1 MKILHVNYS
10 DAEGGA
16 AIAVKRLHNILNQKQ
31 IDSKLLVSEKKNQ
44 DKIEDDEAKEE
55 VADEITY
62 KTRAKAIPRGC
73 VACVEPPPA
82 LTINRLNKKDLV
94 MRFDDGWQRG
104 RIMGS
109 TTRDGCNF
117 VVRWEGERDGRFQ
130 LLKLEQ
136 YSSRKDSLYT
146 WCVYGKVST
155 LFLFLL

>member
-1 MKILHVNYS
+1 MS
-10 DAEGGA
+10 DSDSEEG
-16 AIAVKRLHNILNQKQ
+16 VKKT
-31 IDSKLLVSEKKNQ
+31 NQ
-44 DKIEDDEAKEE
+44 DKIEPMKELDEDDEAKEE

-62 KTRAKAIPRGC
+62 KTRTKAIPRGC